1 MKVRALLCK
10 AYGPPESLVVE
21 DIAEPELGPGQVRI
35 GVRACGVNFPDL
47 LVIAGK
53 YQIQPPLP
61 FSPGAE
67 FAGDVIEVAADVT
80 QFAPGQKVAAVSL
93 YGGMAQQICVDARTV
108 VPLPDDV
115 DYVPAAAF
123 LLPYGTAYHA
133 LRQRADLQAGETLVV
148 LGAAGGVGLA
158 AVEVGAMMGAT
169 VIAAASSSEKLELAS
184 EYGAV
189 HRINYTQSSLKDQ
202 INEITAG
209 RGADVI
215 FDPVGGELF
224 EQCLRAVAWRGRILV
239 IGFTS
244 GKIGQTAANL
254 MLLKGSSVVGVFWG
268 RFAEEQPEANAR
280 NTAEIL
286 RLLHEGELN
295 PHVSA
300 TYPLEQTAKALDV
313 VAARRVLGKI
323 VIEV

>member
-1 MKVRALLCK
+1 MKALLCK
-10 AYGPPESLVVE
+10 AYGPPENLVVE
-21 DIAEPELGPGQVRI
+21 DIAEPELGPGQVRV

-53 YQIQPPLP
+53 YQIQPPMP

-67 FAGDVIEVAADVT
+67 FAGDVIEVAADV
-80 QFAPGQKVAAVSL
+80 QQVVPGQRVAAVSL
-93 YGGMAQQICVDARTV
+93 FGGMAQQICVDAGTV

-115 DYVPAAAF
+115 DYVPAAGF

-158 AVEVGAMMGAT
+158 AVEIGAMMGAT
-169 VIAAASSSEKLELAS
+169 VIAAASSAEKLELAA
-184 EYGAV
+184 EYGAAQQ
-189 HRINYTQSSLKDQ
+189 INYTESSLKEQ
-202 INEITAG
+202 INDLTAG

-215 FDPVGGELF
+215 FDPVGGDMF

-239 IGFTS
+239 VGFTS
-244 GKIGQTAANL
+244 GQIGQAPANL

-268 RFAEEQPEANAR
+268 RFAEQEPETNAR
-280 NTAEIL
+280 NTAEL
-286 RLLHEGELN
+286 VRLLQQGKLK

-300 TYPLEQTAKALDV
+300 TYPLEQTAKALQV
-313 VAARRVLGKI
+313 VAARRALGKI
-323 VIEV
+323 VIEI